1 MLESELKD
9 DCDVKGREAPDR
21 LVMTVVLGVE
31 DSWIAEIVGRDISA
45 RKLTRE
51 QFCDRRCPTRLTPH
65 KRGSEQTG

>member
-9 DCDVKGREAPDR
+9 DSDVEGREAPDR

-51 QFCDRRCPTRLTPH
+51 QFCDRR
-65 KRGSEQTG
+65 